1 VGVISAPTCTPAAKT
16 VSCVIPVYNEAKRI
30 AGVLSAVVGHPLI
43 AEVIVVDDAS
53 TDDTARIVRSF
64 ADVRLLRLDR
74 NCGKAR
80 ALLAGLQE
88 AANPV
93 VFLLDGD
100 LIGLRAADVTSLIL
114 PVFEGRAD
122 VAVSLRGN
130 APGPWKLIGLDYISG
145 ERVFAKE
152 LVEKRIDEIEK
163 LPRFGF
169 EVYLNSLIVEQK
181 CRIAVVRWRRVKSPL
196 KSAKYGLVQGFLADL
211 RMMLDLRRCAS
222 PLALLSQIRVM
233 LQLRVR
239 ARPL

>member
-1 VGVISAPTCTPAAKT
+1 
-16 VSCVIPVYNEAKRI
+16 IPVYNEAKRI

-100 LIGLRAADVTSLIL
+100 LIGLRAVDVTSLIL

-152 LVEKRIDEIEK
+152 LVEKRIDDIEK

-169 EVYLNSLIVEQK
+169 EVYLNSLIVEQQ
-181 CRIAVVRWRRVKSPL
+181 CRIAVVRWR
-196 KSAKYGLVQGFLADL
+196 
-211 RMMLDLRRCAS
+211 
-222 PLALLSQIRVM
+222 
-233 LQLRVR
+233 
-239 ARPL
+239 